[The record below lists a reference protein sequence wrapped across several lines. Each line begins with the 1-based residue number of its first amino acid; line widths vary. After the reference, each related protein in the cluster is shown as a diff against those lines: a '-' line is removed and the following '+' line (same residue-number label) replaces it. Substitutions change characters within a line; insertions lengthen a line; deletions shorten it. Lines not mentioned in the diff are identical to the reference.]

1 MTEEKAK
8 AILEA
13 VKNHDSWEVMQ
24 LCKDDEKAVYFII
37 QQLIKKQSM
46 IEQAI
51 KHLTE

>member
-8 AILEA
+8 AILDA
-13 VKNHDSWEVMQ
+13 VENHDSWEVMQ
-24 LCKDDEKAVYFII
+24 LCKGDEKAVYFII
-37 QQLIKKQSM
+37 NQLIKKQAM

>member
-13 VKNHDSWEVMQ
+13 VENHDSWEILQ
-24 LCKDDEKAVYFII
+24 LCKGDEKSIYFII
-37 QQLIKKQSM
+37 NQLIKKQSM